1 MRSNKEIKKS
11 VRGKTMIQTI
21 KMINFPPFSATS
33 KIIPAIEW
41 SKKASNSYYGVIV
54 YKQNSDSGIE
64 KDRTEDVRVELSRS
78 KMCMR
83 SSKEWQFNRGG
94 TKQIFLTDQCLFS
107 GSITVDKLWHWTRT
121 RNQVHQRPTCHQRG
135 KLFSFIRESHGV
147 SKLLLVLLTI

>member
-21 KMINFPPFSATS
+21 KMINFPPFSTTS

-83 SSKEWQFNRGG
+83 SSKE
-94 TKQIFLTDQCLFS
+94 
-107 GSITVDKLWHWTRT
+107 
-121 RNQVHQRPTCHQRG
+121 
-135 KLFSFIRESHGV
+135 
-147 SKLLLVLLTI
+147 

>member
-83 SSKEWQFNRGG
+83 SSKE
-94 TKQIFLTDQCLFS
+94 
-107 GSITVDKLWHWTRT
+107 
-121 RNQVHQRPTCHQRG
+121 
-135 KLFSFIRESHGV
+135 
-147 SKLLLVLLTI
+147 